1 MTPFLRLKKHKCLIN
16 PVKEKDHGHKMTLLV
31 LKLMI
36 SNLDLILDLIAV
48 STSSKNVILVNQ
60 SGNFWSRHH

>member
-36 SNLDLILDLIAV
+36 SNLDLRPNLIAV
-48 STSSKNVILVNQ
+48 LSFPRNVILISLKFSGQHQ
-60 SGNFWSRHH
+60 SG